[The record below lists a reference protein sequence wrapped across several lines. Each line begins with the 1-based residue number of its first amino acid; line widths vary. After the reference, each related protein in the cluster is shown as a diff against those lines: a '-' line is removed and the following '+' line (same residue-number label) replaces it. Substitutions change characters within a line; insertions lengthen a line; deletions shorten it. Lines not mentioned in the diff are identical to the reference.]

1 MKEIIGQARYWV
13 EENVSY
19 LWISMKW
26 AAVQDRERKIR
37 LRLATIRVLGEDEQ
51 ELCWSVGGGD
61 VEERVLEVEQVRVIG
76 RPELALDAVNATKRH
91 QRRGSSCKSQRAGW
105 VSRCE
110 ALSLRLRP
118 EDLQHLF
125 PDSSRNCT
133 YLERCTQLPALASVP
148 RVWSRR

>member
-26 AAVQDRERKIR
+26 AAFQDRERKIR

-76 RPELALDAVNATKRH
+76 RPELALDAVDATKRH

-110 ALSLRLRP
+110 ALSPGLILRTCNI
-118 EDLQHLF
+118 
-125 PDSSRNCT
+125 SSQT
-133 YLERCTQLPALASVP
+133 P
-148 RVWSRR
+148 RETVYIWRDAPNSRRWHWQSQAKV